1 MRSKPRVLVTHH
13 QVQPVALALLRQY
26 CDVIVPAAQFPTR
39 AEILSLCANIDG
51 LLWTSYK
58 MKLDRQVLDACG
70 SQLKVVSL
78 TMNGVDC
85 VDTREL
91 AKRGIPLGHTPSIP
105 NGAVADIAIGLMI
118 AASTGFLAF
127 EDSSDYRTEHP
138 IEGSTVGI
146 VGLGGIGLLVARRLQ
161 GFNVGSLL
169 YCGHSAKEQAAQQL
183 NAQFVT
189 KEELLRCSDFVFI
202 CCPLTVETVGMF
214 DRDAFASMRPNAVL
228 INVARGAIVDE
239 LALIAA
245 LKSGQIRAAG
255 LDTVTTEPVPLDSEL
270 FHLPNCVMVPHL
282 GTATKKTRDAMAV
295 RAVENLLA
303 GLRGESMPS
312 QFMSFNY

>member
-13 QVQPVALALLRQY
+13 QVQPVALALLRQH
-26 CDVIVPAAQFPTR
+26 CDVIVPSADITTR
-39 AEILSLCANIDG
+39 EEILGLCPAIDG

-70 SQLKVVSL
+70 AQLKVVSL

-91 AKRGIPLGHTPSIP
+91 TKRGIPLGHTPSIP

-118 AASTGFLAF
+118 AASTRFLAG
-127 EDSSDYRTEHP
+127 EDASDYEANHP

-146 VGLGGIGLLVARRLQ
+146 VGLGGIGQLVARRLQ
-161 GFNVGSLL
+161 GFNVGSLI
-169 YCGHSAKEQAAQQL
+169 YCGHSAKDKVAQEL
-183 NAQFVT
+183 NARFVT
-189 KEELLRCSDFVFI
+189 KEELLRCSDFVII
-202 CCPLTVETVGMF
+202 CCPLTAETIGMF
-214 DRDAFASMRPNAVL
+214 DHDAFASMRPNAVL
-228 INVARGAIVDE
+228 VNVARGAIVDE
-239 LALIAA
+239 LSLVAA

-255 LDTVTTEPVPLDSEL
+255 LDTVTVEPVPPDSEL

-303 GLRGESMPS
+303 GLRGEPMPS
-312 QFMSFNY
+312 QFVPFKQ